1 MYAFLSRSL
10 LTLTSLTLALPLALP
25 AQEKGALETTSLL
38 GRKLYAQTDDEA
50 VTAAKAKVANG
61 SSTAADYLAL
71 SLAEAGRRQYREA
84 VKTDTEALA
93 RFPNSALLLLERGH
107 RELGL
112 RQFTDAQRDLQ
123 HAIQVEPGSLDSHY
137 HLGLAHYFQGH
148 FGEASSHFLMAR
160 DLAKSDDSLIDCTAW
175 LYVSLRRAGKQQ
187 EAKTALARITPEVHN
202 TEAHL
207 LFYLHLLH
215 FYQGQMS
222 ESQVLPAKPAAG
234 DVEAELSFNTI
245 QYGVGNWHLY
255 RGEKPLAETFF
266 KEVVSGEAWNS
277 WGFIGSEVELSRK

>member
-1 MYAFLSRSL
+1 MDAFLSRL
-10 LTLTSLTLALPLALP
+10 MIILGIFTLALPPALP
-25 AQEKGALETTSLL
+25 AQDLGTLETTSLL

-50 VTAAKAKVANG
+50 VTAAKAKVAHA
-61 SSTAADYLAL
+61 SPTVADYLAL
-71 SLAEAGRRQYREA
+71 SLAEAGRRQYQES
-84 VKTDTEALA
+84 VQVDTEALA
-93 RFPNSALLLLERGH
+93 RFPDNATLLLERGH

-112 RQFTDAQRDLQ
+112 RHFTDAQKDLE
-123 HAIQVEPGSLDSHY
+123 HAIQVDPGSLDSHY

-148 FGEASSHFLMAR
+148 FAEAARDFQTAR

-187 EAKTALARITPEVHN
+187 GAKTALGRITPEVHN

-207 LFYLHLLH
+207 LFYLHLLR

-222 ESQVLPAKPAAG
+222 EAQVLPAKPAPG

-245 QYGVGNWHLY
+245 NYGVGNWHLY
-255 RGEKPLAETFF
+255 GGEKQLADTFF
-266 KEVVSGEAWNS
+266 KKVVSGEAWNS
-277 WGFIGSEVELSRK
+277 WGLIGSEVELARK